1 MTPIRKTILLNL
13 AEQLDHFLWTYAGEF
28 GGDPWPNMPTR
39 DACLYELSRR
49 SLDILL
55 DLLNE
60 TGRPRPQ
67 AVPPSPEQRRSQVAA
82 NHRRR
87 RNAERREAARNEA
100 ERSRADAD
108 WQTSQL
114 QATRQ
119 TPPAVEPD
127 STWFIPVEPLP
138 DTYAMTQRREGM
150 P

>member
-1 MTPIRKTILLNL
+1 MTPIRKTILINL
-13 AEQLDHFLWTYAGEF
+13 AEQLDHFLWTYSGEF

-39 DACLYELSRR
+39 DACLYELARL

-55 DLLNE
+55 DLLTE

-87 RNAERREAARNEA
+87 CKAERRNAERDEASKLEA
-100 ERSRADAD
+100 TWPQVTEAK
-108 WQTSQL
+108 
-114 QATRQ
+114 
-119 TPPAVEPD
+119 TPPTAEPD
-127 STWFIPVEPLP
+127 GDWFIPVESLP
-138 DTYAMTQRREGM
+138 VAPTVTPRSKGGM